1 MRILLTLLSTLFF
14 IGAVNA
20 QKILLVTMKDDS
32 TKTRRFQVGNK
43 LEYKLSLAGEY
54 KKGKV
59 IAITENGSITLTD
72 DENETVREVLVGD
85 LYALK
90 KATTLHSIGYVAGSV
105 FLLSGAVLTFSS
117 SSFAGEDGSTGPYI
131 AGGIALMAL
140 GAIPY
145 LLHPKEYIKDDNATF
160 SVY

>member
-1 MRILLTLLSTLFF
+1 MRVFLTILSFLFF
-14 IGAVNA
+14 IGSVFA
-20 QKILLVTMKDDS
+20 QKTLLVTLKADS

-43 LEYKLSLAGEY
+43 LEYKLSQAGEY

-85 LYALK
+85 VYALK
-90 KATTLHSIGYVAGSV
+90 KATHMHRVGYIAGSL

-117 SSFAGEDGSTGPYI
+117 SGFAGEDGSTGPYI

-145 LLHPKEYIKDDNATF
+145 LLHPKEYIKDENATF